1 MKTRLP
7 TTDRHIFPYG
17 HIEPEPREDL
27 TENTLSPPGPIGL
40 VAGNGLFPG
49 LFLDAAHK
57 KGYEV
62 IVVAHR
68 GETDPEIEKTGVTI
82 RWIRVGQIA
91 PIFDTFHQFG
101 VRSAAFAGGIQ
112 KPRLF
117 DLRPDWRGVRILA
130 KVAVNHDDQVLRALA
145 DEFERESI
153 RIVPS
158 TWLLPELT
166 APEGVL
172 GTHQPTPGE
181 WEDIRIGFE
190 TGKVLGK
197 MDVGQ
202 CVVVKEKV
210 ILSLEAIEGTDE
222 TIRRGSRFAPS
233 GIVVVKMA
241 KPGQDLRFDLPSVG
255 MKTLLLMGEVG
266 GRVLA
271 LEAGKSLILD
281 TGHFLETADR
291 LGICVVGVTWD

>member
-1 MKTRLP
+1 MKTIP
-7 TTDRHIFPYG
+7 VKTDKKIFSFG
-17 HIEPEPREDL
+17 HIEPKDKPD
-27 TENTLSPPGPIGL
+27 SSVHSVQPPGPIGL
-40 VAGNGLFPG
+40 VAGNGLFPA
-49 LFLDAAHK
+49 LFLESARK

-68 GETDPEIEKTGVTI
+68 GETDPLVEKFGVPV
-82 RWIRVGQIA
+82 RWIRVGQLE
-91 PIFDTFHQFG
+91 PIFKTFHEYG
-101 VRSAAFAGGIQ
+101 VKAAAFAGGIK

-130 KVAVNHDDQVLRALA
+130 RVAVNHDDQVLRALA
-145 DEFERESI
+145 DEFEQESI

-166 APEGVL
+166 TPEGVL
-172 GTHQPTPGE
+172 GVHQPTE
-181 WEDIRIGFE
+181 AEKEDVRIGLE
-190 TGKVLGK
+190 AGKVLGRL
-197 MDVGQ
+197 DVGQ

-210 ILSLEAIEGTDE
+210 ILALEAIEGTDE
-222 TIRRGSRFAPS
+222 TIRRGASFTSS
-233 GIVVVKMA
+233 GIVVVKMS

-255 MKTLLLMGEVG
+255 MKTLELMAEVG

-291 LGICVVGVTWD
+291 YGICVMGVSWD

>member
-1 MKTRLP
+1 MKIIP
-7 TTDRHIFPYG
+7 VKTDKKPYSYG
-17 HIEPEPREDL
+17 HIEPQSASVSSVHDFP
-27 TENTLSPPGPIGL
+27 PPGPIGL
-40 VAGNGLFPG
+40 VAGNGLFPN
-49 LFLDAAHK
+49 LFLDSARK

-68 GETDPEIEKTGVTI
+68 GETDPSVESFGAPV
-82 RWIRVGQIA
+82 RWIRVGQLE
-91 PIFDTFHQFG
+91 PIFKTFHKHG
-101 VRSAAFAGGIQ
+101 VKAAAFAGGIK

-130 KVAVNHDDQVLRALA
+130 RVAVNHDDQVLRALA
-145 DEFERESI
+145 DEFEQESI

-166 APEGVL
+166 TPEGVL
-172 GTHQPTPGE
+172 GVHHPTDAE
-181 WEDIRIGFE
+181 REDIRIGLE
-190 TGKVLGK
+190 AGKVLGTL
-197 MDVGQ
+197 DVGQ

-210 ILSLEAIEGTDE
+210 ILALEAIEGTDE
-222 TIRRGSRFAPS
+222 TIRRGARFSSP

-255 MKTLLLMGEVG
+255 MKTLELMAEVG

-291 LGICVVGVTWD
+291 YGICVLGVTWD